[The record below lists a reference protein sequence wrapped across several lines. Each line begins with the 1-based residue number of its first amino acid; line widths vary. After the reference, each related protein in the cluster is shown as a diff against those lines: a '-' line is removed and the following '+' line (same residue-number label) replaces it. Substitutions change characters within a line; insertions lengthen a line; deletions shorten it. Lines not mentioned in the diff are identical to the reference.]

1 MKSNTGAVRLKTHKI
16 GVWWKVKYIR
26 GGGARGS
33 NRCQLVQFPEQSG
46 KLAEVLRQHGSADC
60 PQQQGL
66 NVDEVL
72 DLRLFHEWMNGS
84 NSTPVKRVEKK
95 KREGKSAQS
104 SSGSE

>member
-46 KLAEVLRQHGSADC
+46 KLAEVLHQRGSANC

-72 DLRLFHEWMNGS
+72 DLRLLLQEGIFE
-84 NSTPVKRVEKK
+84 KYEKFVE
-95 KREGKSAQS
+95 RIQITFQIPLG
-104 SSGSE
+104 